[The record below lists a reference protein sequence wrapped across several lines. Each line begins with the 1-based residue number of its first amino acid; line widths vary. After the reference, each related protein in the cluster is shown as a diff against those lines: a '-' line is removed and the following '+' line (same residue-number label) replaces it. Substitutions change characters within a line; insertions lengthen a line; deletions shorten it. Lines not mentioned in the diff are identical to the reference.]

1 MRVSV
6 PDKHPVKVID
16 FPRLDGGL
24 NLWELDYRLDAN
36 QSPNMKNLWWQDGIL
51 QCRDGQ
57 EYLTDDET
65 LGTGYACYE
74 STFWDHGFFH
84 IGDALYH
91 RDMTK
96 DSADTLHLLIEGV
109 PENRG
114 TFFRYF
120 DWLFYKNRGGF
131 FRIEYADGGFAAVD
145 VRDLAYTPIILLN
158 TDPETGAGDTYQP
171 ENRLSP
177 RKEVWYNAK
186 QDVRTYRLPLGQLD
200 SVVEVK
206 VNEVVLE
213 SGYTVDTEAGTV
225 TFDTAPPV
233 TTPPTNNTVVITY
246 EKANDGAMSSIMD
259 CKYAAVYG
267 GDAAICIVLGG
278 CPAQPNAMFWNAN
291 DDLSMNAAYWPII
304 NYNLAGDTE
313 EAITGFGKQYGS
325 LIVLKERSVGRCS
338 YSIVTVDERSSISLT
353 YVNINSKIGC
363 DLPWTVQLVNNNI
376 VFCNRANGVHMI
388 RDSSAAYENNIVG
401 LSRNVNGTK
410 QRPGLLE
417 DLKVADRDTVC
428 GFDDDNRYWVCAN
441 GHAYV
446 WDYLLSE
453 WSDPSWFYFTNING
467 VAFTRTIDTSFHIN
481 HIGKLTQF
489 IRNFADYDDAIE
501 KIYQFPPQFFDNYD
515 RLKDVLH
522 VIFTVRSDTD
532 SEVKILYQTD
542 YGDRY
547 DLTPIRSFSWKMAP
561 RNLAYRYLNV
571 QRYAHV
577 AKRKPGTRHVR
588 HFAMQLQNNEA
599 HHDLAIVSAQ
609 IYYKFLGRDR

>member
-1 MRVSV
+1 VKVSV
-6 PDKHPVKVID
+6 PGKHAVKVVD

-36 QSPNMKNLWWQDGIL
+36 QSPDMKNLWWQDGIL

-57 EYLTDDET
+57 RFVTDER
-65 LGTGYACYE
+65 LGIGYACYGAA
-74 STFWDHGFFH
+74 FWDCGFFH
-84 IGDALYH
+84 IGDKLYY
-91 RDMTK
+91 RDMTEG
-96 DSADTLHLLIEGV
+96 STDTLHELCSGV

-120 DWLFYKNRGGF
+120 EWLFYKNRGGF
-131 FRIEYADGGFAAVD
+131 YRIEYFEGAFAARD
-145 VRDLAYTPIILLN
+145 VRELAYTPIILLN

-171 ENRLSP
+171 ENRLSS

-186 QDVRTYRLPLGQLD
+186 EGVNVYRLPLGQLD

-206 VNEVVLE
+206 VDDVVLT

-233 TTPPTNNTVVITY
+233 TNPPTNNTVVITY
-246 EKANDGAMSSIMD
+246 EKANAGAMSSIMD

-267 GDAAICIVLGG
+267 ADAAICIVLGG

-313 EAITGFGKQYGS
+313 ESITGFGKQYGS

-338 YSIVTVDERSSISLT
+338 YSIVTVDERDSISLT
-353 YVNINSKIGC
+353 YVNINSKTGC
-363 DLPWTVQLVNNNI
+363 DLPWTIQLVNNNI
-376 VFCNRANGVHMI
+376 VFCNSANGVHMV
-388 RDSSAAYENNIVG
+388 RDSSAAYENNVVC

-410 QRPGLLE
+410 QRAGLL
-417 DLKVADRDTVC
+417 DALAAADADTVC
-428 GFDDDNRYWVCAN
+428 GFDDDNHYWLCV
-441 GHAYV
+441 GGQVYL

-453 WSDPSWFYFTNING
+453 WSDPSWFYFTG
-467 VAFTRTIDTSFHIN
+467 VAGIGYLRTERVSYHLDAQGRVTE
-481 HIGKLTQF
+481 
-489 IRNFADYDDAIE
+489 FARTFSDYGAAIE
-501 KIYQFPPQFFDNYD
+501 KVYQFPPQFFGTYD
-515 RLKDVLH
+515 RLKDILYCV
-522 VIFTVRSDTD
+522 FTVRSDTD
-532 SEVKILYQTD
+532 SEVEITYQTD
-542 YGDRY
+542 YETRR
-547 DLTPIRSFSWKMAP
+547 DLTNIRSFGWRLAP
-561 RNLAYRYLNV
+561 RNLSYRQLGL

-577 AKRKPGTRHVR
+577 AKRKPGCRHIR
-588 HFAMQLQNNEA
+588 HFAMRLYNNEPRQ
-599 HHDLAIVSAQ
+599 DLAIVSAE